1 MKKKKKKILNCVL
14 KIGIE
19 HVPKTICISIFEKLI
34 TTPLAF
40 FFFFLSNKRLSRG
53 KKFLLHFIFNQSK
66 TDILNLYGDVYV
78 TKFKMP
84 KFSIPFLY
92 FWGKIGLGCKDK
104 SC

>member
-40 FFFFLSNKRLSRG
+40 FFFFFWATKDFHEVKSFCCTS
-53 KKFLLHFIFNQSK
+53 FLIKVKQTF
-66 TDILNLYGDVYV
+66 
-78 TKFKMP
+78 
-84 KFSIPFLY
+84 
-92 FWGKIGLGCKDK
+92 
-104 SC
+104 